1 MIEYREKRKCPPM
14 IETKEMWQAG
24 IYRYSPHLLK
34 V

>member
-1 MIEYREKRKCPPM
+1 MIEYREKRKCPPK
-14 IETKEMWQAG
+14 IEKKERCQAG